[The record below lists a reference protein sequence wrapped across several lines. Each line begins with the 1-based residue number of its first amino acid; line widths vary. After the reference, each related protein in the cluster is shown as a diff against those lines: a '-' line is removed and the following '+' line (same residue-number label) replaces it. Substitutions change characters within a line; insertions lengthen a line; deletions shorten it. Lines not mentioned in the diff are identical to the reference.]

1 MQAYRSERPYG
12 AHHLNPASRQ
22 VTAAAASLPIGLISN
37 KKRSLSRAVAT
48 RHQAFSKPNKSWCY
62 LEHRLIIARPL
73 ILSHEHALQR
83 AEELLELLLWPKV
96 VHKIGPYL
104 FMAPT
109 SSYCR

>member
-22 VTAAAASLPIGLISN
+22 VTAAAASLPIGLTNN
-37 KKRSLSRAVAT
+37 KKRSLSRTVAT
-48 RHQAFSKPNKSWCY
+48 RHQAFSKQNKSWCY

-73 ILSHEHALQR
+73 ILSHERALQR
-83 AEELLELLLWPKV
+83 AEEQLELPSWPKV
-96 VHKIGPYL
+96 VHKSGAYFL
-104 FMAPT
+104 MAPT